1 MIKIYLV
8 SPEIKVYLLKNYE
21 RGSII
26 QRNVSQLATTQVQK
40 IIDCLVVKR
49 MRSTGI
55 RKCDC

>member
-8 SPEIKVYLLKNYE
+8 SPEITVYLLKNYE

-49 MRSTGI
+49 IAIDGDTKM
-55 RKCDC
+55 